1 MTQPRHCP
9 AVLIAAP
16 ASGQGKTTVTAALA
30 RLHRNQGRKVRVFK
44 CGPDFLDPMILER
57 ASGAPVYQLDMWMVG
72 EQESR
77 RLLWEAAGEADLILI
92 EGVMGLFDGTPSSA
106 DLARHFGVP
115 VLGVIDGTAMA
126 QTFGALALGLARYQ
140 PDLPFAGVLA
150 NRVGTV
156 RHAQLLEGSLTEGLR
171 WYGALSRETG
181 IELPSRHLGLVQ
193 ASELND
199 LDLRLD
205 AAADSLAS
213 SCDVALPPAVEFAA
227 PEMIAAEPLLAGV
240 RIAVA
245 RDEAFAF
252 TYGASLDL
260 LRAMG
265 AELFFFSPIRDTGLP
280 EADSLYLPGGYPE
293 LHHVALSQ
301 NTPMLTA
308 IRAHHAAGKPLLAE
322 CGGML
327 YLLDSLTDV
336 EGTRAELVGLLA
348 GDAVMQKRLAAL
360 ALQAVELPEGLLRG
374 HTYHHSLTSTELE
387 PIARG
392 LSPNGGRGAEAV
404 YREGRM
410 TASYVHFYFPSN
422 PSAIAALFVPDLE
435 AAFASKPAPTGD
447 PLIPQ
452 CRSWLASEEAMTDNA
467 FSEAERAAVYRAIA
481 ERRDMRHFSGG
492 TVEPELLRRLL
503 EAAHQA
509 PSVGLMQ
516 PWRFI
521 RISDRA
527 LRGNI
532 QQLVEDER
540 IRTAEALGERSDEF
554 MKLKVE
560 GINDCAEVLVAA
572 LMDDRERHIFG
583 RRTLPEMDMAS
594 LSCAIQNLWLA
605 SRAEGL
611 GMGWVSLFEPQALAD
626 LLGLPA
632 GAKPLAVLCLGP
644 VKEFYPAPMLVLEG
658 WAQTRPLS
666 ELLYENYWGVSQ

>member
-1 MTQPRHCP
+1 MSEPRHCP

-57 ASGAPVYQLDMWMVG
+57 ASGAPVYQLDLWMVG
-72 EQESR
+72 ADESR

-199 LDLRLD
+199 LDVRLD
-205 AAADSLAS
+205 AAAEALAS
-213 SCDVALPPAVEFAA
+213 TCEVALPPAVTFAA
-227 PEMIAAEPLLAGV
+227 PEIIPAQPLLEGV

-245 RDEAFAF
+245 HDEAFAF

-265 AELFFFSPIRDTGLP
+265 AELEFFSPIRDRVLP
-280 EADSLYLPGGYPE
+280 DADSLYLPGGYPE
-293 LHHVALSQ
+293 LHHVVLEQ
-301 NTPMLTA
+301 NTPMLEA
-308 IRAHHAAGKPLLAE
+308 IREHHRAGKPMLAE

-327 YLLDSLTDV
+327 YLLDALTDI
-336 EGTRAELVGLLA
+336 EGQRAELVGLLP
-348 GDAVMQKRLAAL
+348 GEAVMQKRLAAL
-360 ALQAVELPEGLLRG
+360 ALQNVALPEGELRG
-374 HTYHHSLTSTELE
+374 HTYHHSLTSTELQ

-404 YREGRM
+404 YRDGRL

-422 PSAIAALFVPDLE
+422 PVAVAALF
-435 AAFASKPAPTGD
+435 KP
-447 PLIPQ
+447 
-452 CRSWLASEEAMTDNA
+452 
-467 FSEAERAAVYRAIA
+467 
-481 ERRDMRHFSGG
+481 
-492 TVEPELLRRLL
+492 
-503 EAAHQA
+503 
-509 PSVGLMQ
+509 
-516 PWRFI
+516 
-521 RISDRA
+521 
-527 LRGNI
+527 
-532 QQLVEDER
+532 
-540 IRTAEALGERSDEF
+540 
-554 MKLKVE
+554 
-560 GINDCAEVLVAA
+560 
-572 LMDDRERHIFG
+572 
-583 RRTLPEMDMAS
+583 
-594 LSCAIQNLWLA
+594 
-605 SRAEGL
+605 
-611 GMGWVSLFEPQALAD
+611 
-626 LLGLPA
+626 
-632 GAKPLAVLCLGP
+632 
-644 VKEFYPAPMLVLEG
+644 
-658 WAQTRPLS
+658 
-666 ELLYENYWGVSQ
+666 

>member
-1 MTQPRHCP
+1 
-9 AVLIAAP
+9 LIAAP

-77 RLLWEAAGEADLILI
+77 RLLWEAAAEADLILI

-115 VLGVIDGTAMA
+115 VLAVIDGTAMA

-205 AAADSLAS
+205 AAAEALAGT
-213 SCDVALPPAVEFAA
+213 CEVTLPPAVTFAA
-227 PEMIAAEPLLAGV
+227 PEVVVAQPWLDGV

-265 AELFFFSPIRDTGLP
+265 AQLRFFSPIHDRELP

-293 LHHVALSQ
+293 LHHLALAR
-301 NTPMLTA
+301 NAPMLAA
-308 IRAHHAAGKPLLAE
+308 IRAHHDAGKPLLAE

-336 EGTRAELVGLLA
+336 EGNRAELLGLLA
-348 GDAVMQKRLAAL
+348 GDAQMQKRLAAL
-360 ALQAVELPEGLLRG
+360 ALQSVELPEGTLRG
-374 HTYHHSLTSTELE
+374 HTYHHSLTSTDLE

-392 LSPNGGRGAEAV
+392 HSPNGGRGAEAV
-404 YREGRM
+404 FRQGRM

-422 PSAIAALFVPDLE
+422 PRAIAALLAPDPE
-435 AAFASKPAPTGD
+435 AAFACKPAPTLYGCS
-447 PLIPQ
+447 Q
-452 CRSWLASEEAMTDNA
+452 
-467 FSEAERAAVYRAIA
+467 F
-481 ERRDMRHFSGG
+481 
-492 TVEPELLRRLL
+492 
-503 EAAHQA
+503 
-509 PSVGLMQ
+509 SVGAGL
-516 PWRFI
+516 
-521 RISDRA
+521 
-527 LRGNI
+527 
-532 QQLVEDER
+532 
-540 IRTAEALGERSDEF
+540 
-554 MKLKVE
+554 
-560 GINDCAEVLVAA
+560 
-572 LMDDRERHIFG
+572 
-583 RRTLPEMDMAS
+583 
-594 LSCAIQNLWLA
+594 LA
-605 SRAEGL
+605 
-611 GMGWVSLFEPQALAD
+611 
-626 LLGLPA
+626 
-632 GAKPLAVLCLGP
+632 K
-644 VKEFYPAPMLVLEG
+644 
-658 WAQTRPLS
+658 RP
-666 ELLYENYWGVSQ
+666 